1 MATSATQP
9 DENGWTREASSVGA
23 GSDETRLS
31 PRVPVC
37 QADIAGAVFSR
48 VSPRRI
54 LRATV
59 LIFALAVS
67 AFALDPASL
76 KPEGYVSD
84 FAHVVDA
91 PSRQA
96 AEQYCYK
103 LEQAT
108 GVQVAVVT
116 IDSLEGAPIE
126 DFANDLLRKWGV
138 GHKGQNDGL
147 LLLLAIK
154 DRKDRVEVGYGLEPI
169 LPDGFVGDVAVD
181 MRPLL
186 QQGQYG
192 AAILQ
197 GVESMGSRVA
207 AAKHVTLD
215 FEVQRPRPP
224 AVSHGRGIPLPLII
238 VGVVILLSLLARRGG
253 GGSGGIGWFL
263 LGTLMGGGGRGGW
276 GGGGGFGGGGGGGG
290 GFGGFGGG
298 DSGGG
303 GASSGW

>member
-1 MATSATQP
+1 MNTEKRRLAKSALC
-9 DENGWTREASSVGA
+9 A
-23 GSDETRLS
+23 LLF
-31 PRVPVC
+31 VC
-37 QADIAGAVFSR
+37 
-48 VSPRRI
+48 
-54 LRATV
+54 
-59 LIFALAVS
+59 AVS

-76 KPEGYVSD
+76 KPRGYVSD
-84 FAHVVDA
+84 FANVVDTQ
-91 PSRQA
+91 SREA

-108 GVQVAVVT
+108 GVQMALVT
-116 IDSLEGAPIE
+116 VDSLDGAPIE

-154 DRKDRVEVGYGLEPI
+154 DRKERVEVGYGLEPI

-186 QQGQYG
+186 RQGQYG
-192 AAILQ
+192 AALLQ
-197 GVESMGSRVA
+197 GAESMGSRVA
-207 AAKHVTLD
+207 AAKHVSLD
-215 FEVQRPRPP
+215 FEMQRPHPRE
-224 AVSHGRGIPLPLII
+224 VSRGPHIPFPLII
-238 VGVVILLSLLARRGG
+238 IGIVFLLFLMRRGG
-253 GGSGGIGWFL
+253 GGGGSFITGMILGNL
-263 LGTLMGGGGRGGW
+263 LGGGGRGGW
-276 GGGGGFGGGGGGGG
+276 GGGGFGGFDGGGGGGG

>member
-1 MATSATQP
+1 MTADQRRLAV
-9 DENGWTREASSVGA
+9 SV
-23 GSDETRLS
+23 LLF
-31 PRVPVC
+31 VC
-37 QADIAGAVFSR
+37 
-48 VSPRRI
+48 
-54 LRATV
+54 
-59 LIFALAVS
+59 AVS

-76 KPEGYVSD
+76 KPQGYVSD
-84 FAHVVDA
+84 FANVMDA
-91 PSRQA
+91 QSRDA
-96 AEQYCYK
+96 AEQYCTR

-116 IDSLEGAPIE
+116 IDSLDGAPIE
-126 DFANDLLRKWGV
+126 DFANDLLRKWGI

-147 LLLLAIK
+147 LLLLAVK

-215 FEVQRPRPP
+215 FAPVHDH
-224 AVSHGRGIPLPLII
+224 AVTHRGAIPFPLIV
-238 VGVVILLSLLARRGG
+238 VGIVILLLLMRRGG
-253 GGSGGIGWFL
+253 GGGFL
-263 LGTLMGGGGRGGW
+263 TGMILGNLLGGGGRGGW